1 MSLIA
6 VLLANTV
13 TVSLIFIFT
22 TAFFFYFLFKPSK
35 SSVYRFP
42 PGPAAW
48 PVIGNLNILD
58 MKKPQETLCQLSEK
72 YGNVF
77 TFHMGRHKVLVL
89 TGYETVKEALVNR
102 ADDFGERGLTH
113 TSTMFGEG
121 TGIIFGYGE
130 SWKTM
135 RRFTLSTLRDFGM
148 GKRTI
153 EDRIVEEAQCLL
165 DVFESHK
172 GDPFDPTTNINSAVS
187 NVICTIVFGDRFD
200 YNDSQFLRLQQLVNQ
215 NIKLVTSP
223 AMRLYDISPFLGSFL
238 ANFKK
243 IYSNIFEI
251 QMFFSNYYHERL
263 NIVDRNDLRSFIDA
277 FIAKQQEEKAK
288 NPNTYFHE
296 MNMVT
301 TARNL
306 FGAGTETT
314 STTLRWGLLMM
325 IKYPLIQEK
334 VHAEI
339 QAVIGKERP
348 PRVEDR
354 KDMPYTDAVLH
365 EIQRFANVV
374 PMNLLHQTKSDIDFK
389 GYRIPKGTAVIPLL
403 TSVLFDKNHWE
414 TPHKFN
420 PQHFLDAQGK
430 FVKREAFM
438 PFSAGR
444 RVCLGETLARMELFL
459 FFTLLLQR
467 FKFSLPPGICAED
480 VDLSPT
486 IGVTNAPK
494 PYKLCA
500 IRQ

>member
-1 MSLIA
+1 MSVIA

-13 TVSLIFIFT
+13 TVSLVFILT
-22 TAFFFYFLFKPSK
+22 IASFFYLLFKPSK
-35 SSVYRFP
+35 SAYRFP

-58 MKKPQETLCQLSEK
+58 LKKPHETLCQLSEK

-77 TFHMGRHKVLVL
+77 TFHMGRDKYLVL

-102 ADDFGERGLTH
+102 ADDFGERGLTRV
-113 TSTMFGEG
+113 STMFGKG
-121 TGIIFGYGE
+121 TGVVFGSGE

-172 GDPFDPTTNINSAVS
+172 GDPFDPIININSAVS

-200 YNDSQFLRLQQLVNQ
+200 YSDPQFLRLQQLVNQ
-215 NIKLVTSP
+215 NVKLVTSP

-243 IYSNIFEI
+243 LSSNVLENRT
-251 QMFFSNYYHERL
+251 FFSNYYHERKD
-263 NIVDRNDLRSFIDA
+263 IVDRNDLRSFIDT
-277 FIAKQQEEKAK
+277 FIVKQQEEKAK

-296 MNMVT
+296 MNMVS
-301 TARNL
+301 TAMNL
-306 FGAGTETT
+306 FAAGTETT

-325 IKYPLIQEK
+325 MKYPHIQEK

-389 GYRIPKGTAVIPLL
+389 GYRIPKGTPVIPLL

-444 RVCLGETLARMELFL
+444 RVCLGETLAKMELFL
-459 FFTLLLQR
+459 FFTLFLQR

-486 IGVTNAPK
+486 PGLTNAPN